1 MAENGSADNIRTD
14 NKGTSPA
21 HGASGTR
28 GAARGRTGD
37 CVVAIAGASP
47 DAPPPGLSAGLPGC
61 DIRFIPARERL
72 ASDAADAEIVFAW
85 EPWTGGL
92 RESWGFTPNLRWIA
106 AATVGV
112 DWLLFPELAGSD
124 VIVTNSAGVFDAAM
138 AEYTLA
144 LVSAICA
151 DLHTTIRLQTR
162 REWQHRETTRLAGRR
177 AIVLGAGGIGRAI
190 NRALDRA
197 GVIPK
202 CVGRHSRVDPELG
215 RIAALDEL
223 PGLLPEADFVI
234 LALPLTV
241 HTKGLFGA
249 SEFSLM
255 RPGSWLINLGRGALV
270 DDQELIRALRNGA
283 IGGAALDVFTQEPLP
298 PDSPLWDLPNAIISR
313 HMSGDFRGWDR
324 ALAGLF
330 LAQLRRYR
338 SGEPLINVVDK
349 SLGYVP
355 GS

>member
-1 MAENGSADNIRTD
+1 VADNSGIGNTRTD
-14 NKGTSPA
+14 NKG
-21 HGASGTR
+21 AS
-28 GAARGRTGD
+28 RGRTGD
-37 CVVAIAGASP
+37 CVVAVVGASP

-61 DIRFIPARERL
+61 EVRFIPTRDRL

-85 EPWTGGL
+85 EPWIGWL
-92 RESWGFTPNLRWIA
+92 RESWGFSKNLRWIA

-112 DWLLFPELAGSD
+112 DWLLFPELTGSD

-144 LVSAICA
+144 LVSGICA
-151 DLHTTIRLQTR
+151 DLHTTIRRQAR
-162 REWQHRETTRLAGRR
+162 REWQHRETTRLAGKH

-190 NRALDRA
+190 NRTLDRA
-197 GVIPK
+197 GVIST
-202 CVGRHSRVDPELG
+202 CVGRHSRMDPELG

-234 LALPLTV
+234 LALPLTG
-241 HTKGLFGA
+241 HTKGLFSA
-249 SEFSLM
+249 PEFALM
-255 RPGSWLINLGRGALV
+255 GPGSWLVNLGRGALV
-270 DDQELIRALRNGA
+270 DDQALITALQHGT
-283 IGGAALDVFTQEPLP
+283 IGGAALDVFTEEPLS
-298 PDSPLWDLPNAIISR
+298 PDSPLWDRPNAIISP